1 MDAWMFPL
9 GDELYH
15 HTVSQ
20 PVLFINTETFHWKK
34 NIRQINELLKNETG
48 TLINCD
54 DGVMFSLL
62 MFNRAFFQVI
72 IIILFHS

>member
-48 TLINCD
+48 TLIKKLA
-54 DGVMFSLL
+54 M
-62 MFNRAFFQVI
+62 ME
-72 IIILFHS
+72 

>member
-20 PVLFINTETFHWKK
+20 PLLFINTETFHWKK
-34 NIRQINELLKNETG
+34 NIKQIKELLNNESGMLINEIEHNVLK
-48 TLINCD
+48 INTQNI
-54 DGVMFSLL
+54 G
-62 MFNRAFFQVI
+62 
-72 IIILFHS
+72 ILF

>member
-20 PVLFINTETFHWKK
+20 PLLFINTGTFHWKK
-34 NIRQINELLKNETG
+34 NIQQIKELLNNESGRLMEKYRT
-48 TLINCD
+48 INVFLWKRSD
-54 DGVMFSLL
+54 EI
-62 MFNRAFFQVI
+62 NI
-72 IIILFHS
+72 EK

>member
-1 MDAWMFPL
+1 MFPL

-34 NIRQINELLKNETG
+34 NIRQIDELLKNETG
-48 TLINCD
+48 MLTSTTTMVWAFSFLI
-54 DGVMFSLL
+54 LH
-62 MFNRAFFQVI
+62 R
-72 IIILFHS
+72 

>member
-48 TLINCD
+48 TLINKLRRWSD
-54 DGVMFSLL
+54 VFTP
-62 MFNRAFFQVI
+62 NVQ
-72 IIILFHS
+72 

>member
-1 MDAWMFPL
+1 MFPL

-48 TLINCD
+48 TLINKLRRWSD
-54 DGVMFSLL
+54 VFTP
-62 MFNRAFFQVI
+62 NVQ
-72 IIILFHS
+72 

>member
-1 MDAWMFPL
+1 MFPL

-48 TLINCD
+48 TLIKKLA
-54 DGVMFSLL
+54 M
-62 MFNRAFFQVI
+62 ME
-72 IIILFHS
+72 